1 MGGCKPLDFKDEK
14 NSRVSTAFHFQNY
27 PWCGGNAVDKR
38 WISGGCT
45 KRGSGK
51 TVKTDL
57 KSLKDHKRSPL
68 RRESRKR
75 QGSRAYLIAGKA
87 EPRQGKT
94 EIRSYEFPPP
104 HVGNP
109 DIPCTGARIRSY
121 EFPYATQVKSIVAA
135 LEKRR
140 DPPQA

>member
-1 MGGCKPLDFKDEK
+1 MNP
-14 NSRVSTAFHFQNY
+14 
-27 PWCGGNAVDKR
+27 P
-38 WISGGCT
+38 
-45 KRGSGK
+45 
-51 TVKTDL
+51 
-57 KSLKDHKRSPL
+57 

-87 EPRQGKT
+87 KPYQGET
-94 EIRSYEFPPP
+94 EIRSYEFPSP

-121 EFPYATQVKSIVAA
+121 EFPYSTQVKSIVAA

-140 DPPQA
+140 APPQV